1 MITGSQKPGFSHLW
15 VFYGFFMGFYGFFMG
30 FLWVF
35 MGFLWKSLF
44 FFQFWTHCGRIFPLK
59 PSMVF
64 CRDLWCPMWHVWM
77 PVRRKFK
84 SLPTPKVI
92 VDGAEVRCLKETFH
106 ILWSGGQDFR
116 ACRARWRDQ
125 GLHGAAIHK
134 MVSDVHNALGKRDRI
149 DPAKVGSLTQK
160 DWSSHCP
167 YWYDNHWVIN

>member
-15 VFYGFFMGFYGFFMG
+15 VFYGFFMGFYGF
-30 FLWVF
+30 LWVF
-35 MGFLWKSLF
+35 YGFLMGFYGFFYGNPCFFPILNPLWSNISAKTIYGVLSGPMVPHVACMDASEKEV
-44 FFQFWTHCGRIFPLK
+44 QVPSHPEGNCRRGRGPPFE
-59 PSMVF
+59 
-64 CRDLWCPMWHVWM
+64 R
-77 PVRRKFK
+77 
-84 SLPTPKVI
+84 
-92 VDGAEVRCLKETFH
+92 EFH

-160 DWSSHCP
+160 RLKFTLPILIW
-167 YWYDNHWVIN
+167 